1 MLETRPR
8 PARSKRGWLGVAA
21 VVLAALV
28 AVIAYAVL
36 VDRPVE
42 SDFGASAIEAC
53 ADAQRSQDG
62 VDLTRTPTRGE
73 LQRARN
79 NRLQV
84 LGAIRALE
92 RPEQDAELVGRFLSA
107 FAETNASITR
117 LEKAIGASTR
127 EVARSRGTLREDLRD
142 ERELAT
148 KAGIAGCGGLA
159 FR

>member
-1 MLETRPR
+1 
-8 PARSKRGWLGVAA
+8 
-21 VVLAALV
+21 
-28 AVIAYAVL
+28 
-36 VDRPVE
+36 
-42 SDFGASAIEAC
+42 
-53 ADAQRSQDG
+53 
-62 VDLTRTPTRGE
+62 
-73 LQRARN
+73 
-79 NRLQV
+79 V